1 MHIILSHNFK
11 EQEAYNRL
19 YGFFGL
25 IAYFAV
31 FGREVVAQNWGG
43 EGG

>member
-1 MHIILSHNFK
+1 MLQDPLRRRKLIIDYM
-11 EQEAYNRL
+11 AYIR
-19 YGFFGL
+19 L

-31 FGREVVAQNWGG
+31 FGREVVVVAQNWGG